1 MSGQVPEP
9 LPRTRH
15 RLEATSIPGVV
26 MFYASCAAVSL
37 GAGLAAMG
45 FLLFTDKF
53 YVESGLTLFLRVA
66 GVVLVVLGVAGAFRF
81 LAKAR
86 KQDHGDGPSGGP

>member
-1 MSGQVPEP
+1 MSERLQTP
-9 LPRTRH
+9 LPRTTH
-15 RLEATSIPGVV
+15 RLEGTRIPGLI

-53 YVESGLTLFLRVA
+53 YVEAGLTMFLRVTGVILMVA
-66 GVVLVVLGVAGAFRF
+66 GVVGAFVF
-81 LAKAR
+81 LGRAR
-86 KQDHGDGPSGGP
+86 RQD

>member
-1 MSGQVPEP
+1 MTEP
-9 LPRTRH
+9 VRRTQH
-15 RLEATSIPGVV
+15 KLEATNIPGLV

-53 YVESGLTLFLRVA
+53 YVDAGLTVFLRVT
-66 GVVLVVLGVAGAFRF
+66 GVILVVLGIVGAFVF
-81 LAKAR
+81 LGRAR
-86 KQDHGDGPSGGP
+86 RQPT

>member
-1 MSGQVPEP
+1 MTESSSDMQAAESP
-9 LPRTRH
+9 PRTNH
-15 RLEATSIPGVV
+15 KLEGTRIPGLI

-53 YVESGLTLFLRVA
+53 YVESGLTMFLRVTGVILVVV
-66 GVVLVVLGVAGAFRF
+66 GVVGAFVF
-81 LAKAR
+81 LGRAR
-86 KQDHGDGPSGGP
+86 R